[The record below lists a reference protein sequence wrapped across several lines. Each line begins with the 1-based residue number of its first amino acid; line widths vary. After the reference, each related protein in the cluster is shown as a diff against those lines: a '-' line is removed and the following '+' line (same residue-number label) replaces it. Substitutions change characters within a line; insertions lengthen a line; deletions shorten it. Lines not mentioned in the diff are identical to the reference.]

1 MSVHHL
7 WIFIMIPDA
16 VALGKILISIVMM
29 HEAWSVISSLFLSDI
44 KLLPLYH
51 LCRTARF
58 N

>member
-1 MSVHHL
+1 
-7 WIFIMIPDA
+7 MIPDA
-16 VALGKILISIVMM
+16 VALRKILISIVMM
-29 HEAWSVISSLFLSDI
+29 HEAWSVISSLLLSDI